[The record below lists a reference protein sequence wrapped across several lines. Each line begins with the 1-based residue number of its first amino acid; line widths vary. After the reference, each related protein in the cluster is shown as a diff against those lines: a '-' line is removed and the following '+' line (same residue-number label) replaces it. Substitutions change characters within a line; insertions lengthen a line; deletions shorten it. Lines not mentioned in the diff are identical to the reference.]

1 MGHKG
6 EGEEGLGAERGT
18 WGGRGKRLRAR
29 GDVGGDGDTMG
40 REGTREGDVGRRG
53 AGGDPVGKGMGGG
66 WGLVGGPPPLTTAPG
81 SRRSCADSPRLSAS
95 RRYSPGS
102 CRHFSLL
109 ELSDPASAQGH
120 STYGCHRVTPHTSN
134 NPPTPPPSTLPTR
147 GGGVSASPPPT
158 SSRV

>member
-1 MGHKG
+1 M
-6 EGEEGLGAERGT
+6 
-18 WGGRGKRLRAR
+18 
-29 GDVGGDGDTMG
+29 
-40 REGTREGDVGRRG
+40 
-53 AGGDPVGKGMGGG
+53 GKGMGGG